1 MNKIKTYFFPPIK
14 SLFLIFLFVLL
25 FLKINDTKFL
35 LFGCAFGLFL
45 FLLIIIPES
54 YTFIYDNKKLYVR
67 NRINFLYYREVEFKD
82 ISRIEI
88 GHETFVG
95 TSLIIIL
102 NNNKKHVFPSNFIN
116 NSHKVFINFFNSQNK
131 ESD

>member
-14 SLFLIFLFVLL
+14 LLFLTVLFIIL

-35 LFGCAFGLFL
+35 LFGYAFGLIL

-54 YTFIYDNKKLYVR
+54 YTFTYDKKKLYVR

-82 ISRIEI
+82 ISKIEI
-88 GHETFVG
+88 GHESFVG

-102 NNNKKHVFPSNFIN
+102 NNKKKHVFPSNFIN
-116 NSHKVFINFFNSQNK
+116 KSHKVFIDFFNSRDK
-131 ESD
+131 ESY